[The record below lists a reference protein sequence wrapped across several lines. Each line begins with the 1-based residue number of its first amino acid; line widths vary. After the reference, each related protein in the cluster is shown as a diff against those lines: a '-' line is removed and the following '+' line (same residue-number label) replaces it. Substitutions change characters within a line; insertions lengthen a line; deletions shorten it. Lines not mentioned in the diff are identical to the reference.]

1 MPFYRVEV
9 TSPFGDTYETVVE
22 ADNLAQARVKALE
35 GTESGSKTGIPTEIQ
50 GETRRVPHS
59 RGGVTEEVIPAV
71 DPTKSTY
78 VPTYE
83 RPEEFKDVRFRG
95 TDALLDGPSF
105 SEFIN
110 PDINPDLVDPTI
122 VSADPTVAEADTRD
136 LSGQRV
142 RERKELEAR
151 LAKIEEERKTAE
163 KAAGTEEP
171 TEFQQTGSM
180 RNEMLERV
188 SPFAVFLEEMANRG
202 LSGTQGITRNFLTS
216 QFDPLQDA
224 YEASQ
229 LLPMMM
235 SGRSTMPFN
244 TLSGPQAQGG
254 TYLSGAQQNDLR
266 DALTRQQTQDYGT
279 DNPEEIALLKADDQ
293 AIIDASVPSFASYLQ
308 TSFPGGGRSAGLRIG
323 EQLRELANLNIS
335 DASTPLAKFYLN
347 PASAEQAGLIY
358 NLAQRA
364 NQARFSPLIQNA
376 VAAALPSGFSAFAD
390 FARESVPAVGESLG
404 DAPIP
409 NFAQFLSQ
417 RGFF

>member
-50 GETRRVPHS
+50 GETRQEPYG
-59 RGGVTEEVIPAV
+59 RGGVREVTTPAV

-110 PDINPDLVDPTI
+110 PDINPDLVDPAITNF
-122 VSADPTVAEADTRD
+122 DPTVAEADTRD

-142 RERKELEAR
+142 QERKALEAR
-151 LAKIEEERKTAE
+151 LAEIETELETAQ

-202 LSGTQGITRNFLTS
+202 LSGTQGIARNFLTS

-224 YEASQ
+224 YRASHDDE
-229 LLPMMM
+229 
-235 SGRSTMPFN
+235 RSKH
-244 TLSGPQAQGG
+244 
-254 TYLSGAQQNDLR
+254 
-266 DALTRQQTQDYGT
+266 DA
-279 DNPEEIALLKADDQ
+279 I
-293 AIIDASVPSFASYLQ
+293 
-308 TSFPGGGRSAGLRIG
+308 
-323 EQLRELANLNIS
+323 
-335 DASTPLAKFYLN
+335 
-347 PASAEQAGLIY
+347 
-358 NLAQRA
+358 
-364 NQARFSPLIQNA
+364 
-376 VAAALPSGFSAFAD
+376 
-390 FARESVPAVGESLG
+390 
-404 DAPIP
+404 
-409 NFAQFLSQ
+409 
-417 RGFF
+417 

>member
-9 TSPFGDTYETVVE
+9 TSPFGDRYEKVVE
-22 ADNLAQARVKALE
+22 ADNIGQARVKALQ
-35 GTESGSKTGIPTEIQ
+35 GTESGSKTGLPVEIQ
-50 GETRRVPHS
+50 GETRRVPYS
-59 RGGVTEEVIPAV
+59 RGGVREEVIPAV

-95 TDALLDGPSF
+95 TDTLFDGPSF

-110 PDINPDLVDPTI
+110 PDINLDLVDPPI
-122 VSADPTVAEADTRD
+122 ISADPTVAEADTRD

-142 RERKELEAR
+142 RERKALENR
-151 LAKIEEERKTAE
+151 LAKIEEQRETAE
-163 KAAGTEEP
+163 KAAGTEAP
-171 TEFQQTGSM
+171 TEFQQTGST
-180 RNEMLERV
+180 RSEMLERV

-202 LSGTQGITRNFLTS
+202 LSGTQGIARDFLTD
-216 QFDPLQDA
+216 QYDPLRDA
-224 YEASQ
+224 YQASQ

-254 TYLSGAQQNDLR
+254 VYLSGAQQNDLR
-266 DALTRQQTQDYGT
+266 DALTRQQTGDYGT

-347 PASAEQAGLIY
+347 PANAEQAGLIY

-364 NQARFSPLIQNA
+364 NQARFSPMIQNA